1 MSVAGV
7 GERRQSGRPGFG
19 YSRQSPAFVS
29 SIPDLYERGLP
40 IEFRQ
45 APGFYR
51 MSLSFVE
58 FQISH

>member
-7 GERRQSGRPGFG
+7 RGRRQSGRPGFG
-19 YSRQSPAFVS
+19 YSRQSQVFAR

-51 MSLSFVE
+51 TNVSNVE